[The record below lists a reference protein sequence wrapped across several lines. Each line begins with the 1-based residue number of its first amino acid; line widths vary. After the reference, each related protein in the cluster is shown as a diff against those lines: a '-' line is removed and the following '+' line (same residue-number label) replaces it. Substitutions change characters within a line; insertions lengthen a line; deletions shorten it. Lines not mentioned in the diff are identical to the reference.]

1 MNLLIDNRN
10 SENGEIAQRDKI
22 VLTLSR
28 RTPISYRNQSINF
41 QSKSM
46 DWFLYDIDLSREIF
60 KLSELFDP

>member
-1 MNLLIDNRN
+1 MNLLSDNKN

-28 RTPISYRNQSINF
+28 RRPISYRNQSINF

>member
-10 SENGEIAQRDKI
+10 SENGEITQRDKI

-28 RTPISYRNQSINF
+28 RRPISYRNQSINF

>member
-28 RTPISYRNQSINF
+28 RRPISYRNQSINF